1 MLLQKSLTR
10 LAAST
15 GASNLRLWG
24 KVSGT
29 EKDYYVAEGVSEA
42 VAAGDD
48 EEKPADMEQRGPQS
62 SVNNFNYW
70 VCNSPDDEKWILLPD
85 LQPKDIQAARQTKFH
100 FTGDLE
106 RKIITNPF
114 FFKREK
120 HLLRA

>member
-85 LQPKDIQAARQTKFH
+85 LQPKDIHWRP
-100 FTGDLE
+100 
-106 RKIITNPF
+106 RKKDNHESF
-114 FFKREK
+114 LLQKRK
-120 HLLRA
+120 ASSQSLNR